1 MNEFSTPADQVDFR
15 TARSRAF
22 LRSLVLQIR
31 KQKHDL
37 MAWDEVRDKL
47 NLRGLIYRGVQE
59 VPIEKIVGSVGRF
72 KDFDDAFLP
81 RNDKTKDRWAK
92 INRAF
97 YQDVSLPPVVLYK
110 VGDVYFVLDG
120 NHRVSV
126 AREHGVAF
134 IDAEVHEAH
143 VRVKVTADDLNAD
156 TLELLGE
163 YDDFLHRT
171 HLHKL
176 RPDQNIRF
184 TIGGAYPRLIE
195 HIAMHRYF
203 MGLEQKRDIS
213 EDEAVADWYDNV
225 YLPIVQAVR
234 EQNALELFPGRTEA
248 DLYLWVIDHKHYLQE
263 DCDDCEDVTPSVAAA
278 DYAEK
283 YAPPPK
289 VNIMER
295 VTGAVGG
302 IIQSITDLVDDA
314 PTEPM
319 PAVHVEVGPEAAEM
333 VWQGQ
338 SETEHGE

>member
-1 MNEFSTPADQVDFR
+1 MDFR
-15 TARSRAF
+15 SARSRAF
-22 LRSLVLQIR
+22 LRSLLGQIR

-59 VPIEKIVGSVGRF
+59 VPIEKIAGSVGRF

-97 YQDVSLPPVVLYK
+97 YRDVSLPPVVLYK
-110 VGDVYFVLDG
+110 VGEVYFVLDG

-143 VRVKVTADDLNAD
+143 VRVNVTANDLNAD

-171 HLHKL
+171 RLHHL
-176 RPDQNIRF
+176 RPDQNLRF
-184 TIGGAYPRLIE
+184 TIGGAYPRLLE
-195 HIAMHRYF
+195 HIAMHRYY
-203 MGLEQKRDIS
+203 MGLEQQRDIP
-213 EDEAVADWYDNV
+213 EDEAVTDWYDNV

-234 EQNALELFPGRTEA
+234 DQNMLEVFPGRTEA
-248 DLYLWVIDHKHYLQE
+248 DLYLWVIDHKHYLEEQQE
-263 DCDDCEDVTPSVAAA
+263 ERDGYDDVTPSEAAA

-283 YAPPPK
+283 YAPPPPPTL
-289 VNIMER
+289 VER
-295 VTGAVGG
+295 VTGAIGQLLNPPLPDQ
-302 IIQSITDLVDDA
+302 IEQI
-314 PTEPM
+314 E
-319 PAVHVEVGPEAAEM
+319 
-333 VWQGQ
+333 Q
-338 SETEHGE
+338 SEPEPDEAKTGWEEAVEIAKDLESGIP